1 LIRDGLLTPA
11 ENDVAVVDTDRSRF
25 AAPLGF
31 KRLRLTLAYDGRPW
45 RGWQSMPHGET
56 IQDAL
61 HEALEKVAGVPV
73 RTYGSG
79 RTDAGVHALAQ
90 VAHADVPETAALSM
104 ESWANAL
111 NACLPSSI
119 RVREVIEPER
129 TFHARFDAR
138 GKTYRYRIWRH
149 RVMNPF
155 EVGRAWQVYGR
166 LDEAS
171 LRNAA
176 AFLVGTHDFAR
187 LSANR
192 AGEKEAERRQDPLN
206 TTRTI
211 QRVEIFG
218 IDSDVMELEFEGD
231 GFLYKMVRLLTGSLM
246 HVARGK
252 EDLAWFRDLLERPRE
267 EPKSHLAAPADGL
280 YLVEVKYA

>member
-1 LIRDGLLTPA
+1 M
-11 ENDVAVVDTDRSRF
+11 VDPDRSRF
-25 AAPLGF
+25 AAPTGC

-61 HEALEKVAGVPV
+61 HVALENVAGVPV

-90 VAHADVPETAALSM
+90 VAHADVPETASLSL
-104 ESWANAL
+104 ESWTNAL

-119 RVREVIEPER
+119 RVQEVIEPER
-129 TFHARFDAR
+129 TFHARFDAQ
-138 GKTYRYRIWRH
+138 GKIYRYRIWRH
-149 RVMNPF
+149 RVMSPF
-155 EVGRAWQVYGR
+155 EVGRAWQVYGC
-166 LDEAS
+166 LDEAA

-176 AFLVGTHDFAR
+176 ALLVGTHDFAR

-211 QRVEIFG
+211 QRVEILG
-218 IDSDVMELEFEGD
+218 INSEVMELEFEGD

-252 EDLAWFRDLLERPRE
+252 EDLAWFRDLLERPRA

>member
-1 LIRDGLLTPA
+1 M
-11 ENDVAVVDTDRSRF
+11 EDTDRSRF
-25 AAPLGF
+25 AAPEGF

-45 RGWQSMPHGET
+45 RGWQSMPHGKT
-56 IQDAL
+56 IQDEL
-61 HEALEKVAGVPV
+61 HVALEKVAGVPV
-73 RTYGSG
+73 RTFGSG

-90 VAHADVPETAALSM
+90 VAHVDVPESASLSL

-119 RVREVIEPER
+119 RVREVIEAER
-129 TFHARFDAR
+129 AFHARFDAR
-138 GKTYRYRIWRH
+138 GKTYRYRIWRN

-171 LRNAA
+171 LKSAA
-176 AFLVGTHDFAR
+176 ELLLGTHDFAR

-192 AGEKEAERRQDPLN
+192 AGEHEVARRQDPSS

-211 QRVEIFG
+211 QRVDVFG

-252 EDLAWFRDLLERPRE
+252 EDLAWFQDLLERPRVGL
-267 EPKSHLAAPADGL
+267 KSHQAAPADGL